1 MRRRFQIGMGV
12 NPSLIINKGIYI
24 QHVDGGLYTKE
35 KNECL
40 LMVGGTI
47 MSNKMWTS
55 TQSTQFTYSWY
66 YDINIQGD
74 HLDTSTRSNP
84 RYVRPFT
91 ELIL

>member
-1 MRRRFQIGMGV
+1 
-12 NPSLIINKGIYI
+12 
-24 QHVDGGLYTKE
+24 
-35 KNECL
+35 
-40 LMVGGTI
+40 MVGGTI

-66 YDINIQGD
+66 LNIQGD

>member
-1 MRRRFQIGMGV
+1 MED
-12 NPSLIINKGIYI
+12 YI
-24 QHVDGGLYTKE
+24 QKKIGLIKDIPIIYA
-35 KNECL
+35 NECL
-40 LMVGGTI
+40 LMVGGKI

-74 HLDTSTRSNP
+74 HLDTGSRGSS

>member
-1 MRRRFQIGMGV
+1 MI
-12 NPSLIINKGIYI
+12 SLYANEI
-24 QHVDGGLYTKE
+24 
-35 KNECL
+35 NECL

-74 HLDTSTRSNP
+74 HLDKVQGVIHVMSAPLPN
-84 RYVRPFT
+84 
-91 ELIL
+91 

>member
-1 MRRRFQIGMGV
+1 
-12 NPSLIINKGIYI
+12 
-24 QHVDGGLYTKE
+24 
-35 KNECL
+35 
-40 LMVGGTI
+40 MVGGTI

-74 HLDTSTRSNP
+74 HLDISTRSNP